1 MAHKNDFARI
11 LAEME
16 SYDYY
21 TEEKIR
27 RGIEENRKG
36 SFRLRLLDGN
46 GKPITAAHVKAK
58 LIRHDFHFGTTTFF
72 IGQME
77 TPELNAAYEEKFKNI
92 FNFAILPLYWD
103 TLEPEKG
110 NPRFKKDAAFIHRR
124 PPLDTAVE
132 FCEKNGLDMKGH
144 CLVYNSFQPK
154 WLSKDNREIKIDIDK
169 RLAAIAA
176 RYGEK
181 FVDAD
186 VINEMLTIYKNCYT
200 GNGCRNLQITDERDH
215 EKWCFDLCKRHF
227 PHTRLYWNEGM
238 QETFGEHYRGY
249 RSFYYMALR
258 EWLDKGAPIEGIG
271 MQYHAFW
278 AKHVN
283 HRPYDDLNRSMN
295 PLRLLDAMEL
305 YGEFGLPISISEVS
319 IPSFTGEGEDEET
332 QAALVRRLY
341 RLWFSCKMCHSIVWW
356 NFADDTAFGDENVFH
371 AGLIHRDCTE
381 KPAYKVLDDLINRE
395 WHTEIDAHTQNGE
408 LRFLGFYGDYEV
420 EVTLPDGTTHTE
432 IVRLRPDTT
441 GFDNRLGDFRRT
453 NIIV

>member
-1 MAHKNDFARI
+1 MTHKNDFARI

-16 SYDYY
+16 RYDYY
-21 TEEKIR
+21 TEDKIR

-36 SFRLRLLDGN
+36 SFRLRLLDEN

-58 LIRHDFHFGTTTFF
+58 LIRHDFHFGATTFF

-92 FNFAILPLYWD
+92 FNFAVLPLYWD
-103 TLEPEKG
+103 TLEPEQG
-110 NPRFKKDAAFIHRR
+110 NPRFEKDAAFIHRR

-154 WLSKDNREIKIDIDK
+154 WLSKDNRQIKIDIDK

-200 GNGCRNLQITDERDH
+200 GNGCRNLQITDDRDH

-238 QETFGEHYRGY
+238 QETFGDHYRGY

-278 AKHVN
+278 AKYAN

-305 YGEFGLPISISEVS
+305 YSEFGLPISISEVS

-332 QAALVRRLY
+332 QAELVRRLY
-341 RLWFSCKMCHSIVWW
+341 RLWFSCKMCQSIVWW
-356 NFADDTAFGDENVFH
+356 NFADDTAFGGENVFH
-371 AGLIHRDCTE
+371 AGLIHRDCTD
-381 KPAYKVLDDLINRE
+381 KLAYKALDDLINRE
-395 WHTEIDAHTQNGE
+395 WHTEIEAETANGE

-420 EVTLPDGTTHTE
+420 EITLPNGVARKE

-453 NIIV
+453 DIIV